1 MALGV
6 LRLSRSFVPP
16 AASRSFVPPAASR
29 SFVAPAAAAAL
40 FTVACAPLHLR
51 RTAPTALLSTATALR
66 LRLRCRWLRLRLS
79 ALPLSFPTLR
89 FPTLRFAASGTLLFV
104 TTSAVSLFVAAAPLF
119 GAFGSLMGMTP
130 PARLPAGFRV
140 GAGDRDVRRQ
150 RKRTASGNR
159 AALSA
164 SVS

>member
-6 LRLSRSFVPP
+6 LRLSRRFVPP
-16 AASRSFVPPAASR
+16 T
-29 SFVAPAAAAAL
+29 AAAAL
-40 FTVACAPLHLR
+40 FTVACAPLRLR
-51 RTAPTALLSTATALR
+51 RTTPTTLLSTATALR
-66 LRLRCRWLRLRLS
+66 LRLRFRWLRLRLS

-89 FPTLRFAASGTLLFV
+89 FAASGTLLFV
-104 TTSAVSLFVAAAPLF
+104 TVPAVALFVAAAPLF
-119 GAFGSLMGMTP
+119 RAFGSLMGMTP
-130 PARLPAGFRV
+130 PASLPASFRV
-140 GAGDRDVRRQ
+140 GTGDRDVRRQ